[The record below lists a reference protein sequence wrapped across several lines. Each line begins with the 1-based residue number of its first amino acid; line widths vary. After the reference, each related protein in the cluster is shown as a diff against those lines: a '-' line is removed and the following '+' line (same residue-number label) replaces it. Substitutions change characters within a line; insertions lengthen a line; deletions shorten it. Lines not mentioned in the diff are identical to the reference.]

1 MSTQPLPARKAALL
15 RAAYRL
21 FARQGYHGTSMRQ
34 IARQAGMSPATI
46 YHYYPDKAALF
57 AAVYEHYHPYRRLA
71 ELLDAIPAADLP
83 TFFRDLMQR
92 LADALDRQPE
102 FLHLIFIEWV
112 EFQGRHAR
120 ARWEG
125 FLPQWRAVLARR
137 GADERLLAQAPALLW
152 AFIGVFGMYY
162 AARRLGLPQLVAPE
176 HLLGLHIQA
185 VLQAAAPAGEGAS

>member
-1 MSTQPLPARKAALL
+1 MSLSPIPERKAALL
-15 RAAYRL
+15 HTAYRL

-46 YHYYPDKAALF
+46 YHYFSDKAALF
-57 AAVYEHYHPYRRLA
+57 AAVYERYHPYRRLA
-71 ELLDAIPAADLP
+71 EILDAIPAADLP
-83 TFFRDLMQR
+83 TFFREVMPR

-120 ARWEG
+120 ARWEE

-162 AARRLGLPQLVAPE
+162 AARRLGQPSHMAPE
-176 HLLGLHIQA
+176 HLLESHIQA
-185 VLQAAAPAGEGAS
+185 VLQAAAPAGEDSP

>member
-1 MSTQPLPARKAALL
+1 MALQPLSDRKTALL

-34 IARQAGMSPATI
+34 IAHQAGMSPATI
-46 YHYYPDKAALF
+46 YHYFPDKAALF

-71 ELLDAIPAADLP
+71 ELLETIPETDLP
-83 TFFRDLMQR
+83 TFFRTLMQR
-92 LADALDRQPE
+92 LATALDQQPE

-120 ARWEG
+120 ARWEN

-137 GADERLLAQAPALLW
+137 GADARLLAQAPALLW

-162 AARRLGLPQLVAPE
+162 AARRLGLPQWIAPE
-176 HLLGLHIQA
+176 HLLHLHIQA
-185 VLQAAAPAGEGAS
+185 LLQAASPAGEGTP